1 MWDGLNGVWVELK
14 NSEWV
19 KFKDY
24 KCLKRLGRIIK
35 RRKDGL
41 KGEKWVKFI
50 TFRKRR
56 RDKSRMG

>member
-24 KCLKRLGRIIK
+24 KCLKTLGRIE
-35 RRKDGL
+35 RRKVG
-41 KGEKWVKFI
+41 
-50 TFRKRR
+50 
-56 RDKSRMG
+56 